1 MFYGDFQCGEDDEPE
16 EEDSNQ
22 QISQDGS
29 QFSDDPGID
38 NIEEEGESEGKDPE
52 YNQADVEVTNKN
64 VNN

>member
-1 MFYGDFQCGEDDEPE
+1 MFYGDFQCEEDDEPE

-52 YNQADVEVTNKN
+52 EIQVEAEVANKN
-64 VNN
+64 DLN